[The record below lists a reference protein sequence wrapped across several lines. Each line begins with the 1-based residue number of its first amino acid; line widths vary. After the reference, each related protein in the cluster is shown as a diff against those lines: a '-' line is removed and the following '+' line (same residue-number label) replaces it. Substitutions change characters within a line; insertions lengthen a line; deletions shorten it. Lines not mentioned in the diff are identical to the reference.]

1 MSKSQRLT
9 TTFLNNL
16 KPNPRTAKSA
26 DYEVNLSAMK
36 DSGLPTGVRCLVGKS
51 GGKRFLLRYIS
62 PQVPGKKSAIGLGR
76 HPETDLV
83 TLRKIAKEYRQK
95 ILEGI
100 DPKLE
105 RDNQTS
111 EKMMTLERFFDEVY
125 LPLAKQKRSW
135 KDDVARFR
143 LAKSIHHIS
152 IHDLTAADII
162 KVQMEM
168 QNAVTIKGK
177 PYAPASINRV
187 LALLKTINRQAYKLM
202 DAPLIADKVSLLKE
216 DNVRTGYLSES
227 QLKEFIGHAL
237 NHEDKSIGAYL
248 ALLFLTGARDKE
260 LRLRLK
266 SDVNWEEK
274 SLTIP
279 HTKNGSSHV
288 IYLSDYMLEILRSV
302 PHVANNPYLFPG
314 RKKGKPVGQPR
325 HAFKAIKAKMGL
337 PDIPG
342 DKANLTLHS
351 ARHTVGSLLAS
362 QGVSLHD
369 IAKQLNHADLSS
381 TRRYSKLTVGR
392 RREIGSRLSDMVTA
406 KPELHWNSR
415 DNVNELQRDINEIR

>member
-95 ILEGI
+95 ILEGV

-105 RDNQTS
+105 RDNQTTVK
-111 EKMMTLERFFDEVY
+111 EMTLERFFDEVY

-143 LAKSIHHIS
+143 LAKSIYHIS

-274 SLTIP
+274 TLTIP

-288 IYLSDYMLEILRSV
+288 IYLSDYMLDILKSV

-406 KPELHWNSR
+406 KPE
-415 DNVNELQRDINEIR
+415 IRWE

>member
-26 DYEVNLSAMK
+26 DYEVNLSAMR

-105 RDNQTS
+105 RDNQTT
-111 EKMMTLERFFDEVY
+111 EKTMTLERFFDEVY

-274 SLTIP
+274 TLTIP

-288 IYLSDYMLEILRSV
+288 LFLSDYMLDILRSV

-362 QGVSLHD
+362 QGVSLYD

-406 KPELHWNSR
+406 KPE
-415 DNVNELQRDINEIR
+415 IRWE

>member
-1 MSKSQRLT
+1 MNSKTRLT
-9 TTFLNNL
+9 VSFLNNL
-16 KPNPRTAKSA
+16 KPNPRTARST

-36 DSGLPTGVRCLVGKS
+36 DSGLPIGVRCLVGKS

-62 PQVPGKKSAIGLGR
+62 PQIPGKKSAIGLGR

-105 RDNQTS
+105 RDNQAT
-111 EKMMTLERFFDEVY
+111 EKTMTLERFFDEVY

-274 SLTIP
+274 TLTIP

-288 IYLSDYMLEILRSV
+288 LFLSDYMLDILRSV

-406 KPELHWNSR
+406 KPE
-415 DNVNELQRDINEIR
+415 IRWE

>member
-1 MSKSQRLT
+1 
-9 TTFLNNL
+9 
-16 KPNPRTAKSA
+16 
-26 DYEVNLSAMK
+26 MK
-36 DSGLPTGVRCLVGKS
+36 DSGLPMGVRCLVGKS
-51 GGKRFLLRYIS
+51 GNKRFLLRYIS
-62 PQVPGKKSAIGLGR
+62 PVTSKKASIGLGK
-76 HPETDLV
+76 HPETDV
-83 TLRKIAKEYRQK
+83 ITLRKIAKEYRQQ

-100 DPKLE
+100 DPKIE
-105 RDNQTS
+105 RDTERVDS
-111 EKMMTLERFFDEVY
+111 SMTLERFFNEVY

-135 KDDVARFR
+135 KDEVARFR
-143 LAKSIHHIS
+143 HAKSIHHVS
-152 IHDLTAADII
+152 IHDLTAAHII

-168 QNAVTIKGK
+168 QGAISKTTGK
-177 PYAPASINRV
+177 PYATASINRV

-202 DAPLIADKVSLLKE
+202 DAPLVADKVSLMKE
-216 DNVRTGYLSES
+216 DNVRTGYLSEV
-227 QLKEFIGHAL
+227 QLKDFVRYAL
-237 NHEDKSIGAYL
+237 EYPDRHTGAFL
-248 ALLFLTGARDKE
+248 ALLFLTGLRDKE
-260 LRLRLK
+260 LRFRLWN
-266 SDVNWEEK
+266 DINWEEK
-274 SLTIP
+274 TLTIP

-288 IYLSDYMLEILRSV
+288 IYLSDYMLDILRSV

-362 QGVSLHD
+362 NGVSLHD

-392 RREIGSRLSDMVTA
+392 RREIGSYLSDMVTA
-406 KPELHWNSR
+406 KP
-415 DNVNELQRDINEIR
+415 DIRW

>member
-9 TTFLNNL
+9 ATFLNNL
-16 KPNPRTAKSA
+16 KPNPRTAKST

-36 DSGLPTGVRCLVGKS
+36 DSGLPIGVRCLVGKS

-62 PQVPGKKSAIGLGR
+62 PQIPGKKSAIGLGR

-105 RDNQTS
+105 RDNQTT
-111 EKMMTLERFFDEVY
+111 EKTMTLERFFDEVY

-135 KDDVARFR
+135 KDDAARFR

-168 QNAVTIKGK
+168 QNTVTIKGT

-248 ALLFLTGARDKE
+248 VLLFLTGARDKE

-274 SLTIP
+274 TLTIP

-288 IYLSDYMLEILRSV
+288 IYLSDYMLDILRSV

-406 KPELHWNSR
+406 KPE
-415 DNVNELQRDINEIR
+415 IRWE

>member
-1 MSKSQRLT
+1 MSKLQRLT
-9 TTFLNNL
+9 TAFLNNL
-16 KPNPRTAKSA
+16 KPNLANAKST

-51 GGKRFLLRYIS
+51 GNKRFLLRYTS
-62 PQVPGKKSAIGLGR
+62 PVTGKKASIGLGK
-76 HPETDLV
+76 HPETDIL
-83 TLRKIAKEYRQK
+83 TLRKVAKEYRQQ

-100 DPKLE
+100 DPKIE
-105 RDNQTS
+105 RDT
-111 EKMMTLERFFDEVY
+111 EKVDSSMTLERFFNEVY

-135 KDDVARFR
+135 KDEVARFR
-143 LAKSIHHIS
+143 HAKSIHHVS
-152 IHDLTAADII
+152 IHDLTAAHII
-162 KVQMEM
+162 KIQMEM
-168 QNAVTIKGK
+168 QEAISKTTGK
-177 PYAPASINRV
+177 PYAVASINRV

-202 DAPLIADKVSLLKE
+202 DAPLVADKVSLMKE
-216 DNVRTGYLSES
+216 DNVRTGYFTEV

-237 NHEDKSIGAYL
+237 NHEDKSISAYL
-248 ALLFLTGARDKE
+248 IVLFLTGLRDKE

-266 SDVNWEEK
+266 SDINWEEK
-274 SLTIP
+274 TLTIP

-288 IYLSDYMLEILRSV
+288 IYLSDYMIEILRTV

-406 KPELHWNSR
+406 KPEIHW
-415 DNVNELQRDINEIR
+415 E

>member
-1 MSKSQRLT
+1 MGKSQRLT

-105 RDNQTS
+105 RDNQTT
-111 EKMMTLERFFDEVY
+111 EKTMTLERFFDEVY

-135 KDDVARFR
+135 KDDAARFR

-216 DNVRTGYLSES
+216 DNVRTGYLSEA

-274 SLTIP
+274 ALTIP
-279 HTKNGSSHV
+279 HTKNGTSHV
-288 IYLSDYMLEILRSV
+288 LFLSDYMLDILRSV

-314 RKKGKPVGQPR
+314 RK
-325 HAFKAIKAKMGL
+325 
-337 PDIPG
+337 
-342 DKANLTLHS
+342 
-351 ARHTVGSLLAS
+351 
-362 QGVSLHD
+362 
-369 IAKQLNHADLSS
+369 
-381 TRRYSKLTVGR
+381 
-392 RREIGSRLSDMVTA
+392 
-406 KPELHWNSR
+406 
-415 DNVNELQRDINEIR
+415 

>member
-16 KPNPRTAKSA
+16 KPNPANAKSA

-36 DSGLPTGVRCLVGKS
+36 DSGLPVGVRCLVGKS

-62 PQVPGKKSAIGLGR
+62 PQIPGRKSAISLGR

-95 ILEGI
+95 ILEGV

-105 RDNQTS
+105 RDNQTTVK
-111 EKMMTLERFFDEVY
+111 EMTLERFFDEVY

-274 SLTIP
+274 TLTIP
-279 HTKNGSSHV
+279 HTKNGSSH
-288 IYLSDYMLEILRSV
+288 ILFLSDYMLEILRSV

-406 KPELHWNSR
+406 KPE
-415 DNVNELQRDINEIR
+415 IRWE

>member
-1 MSKSQRLT
+1 MNKKFKFT
-9 TTFLNNL
+9 TSSLNNL
-16 KPNPRTAKSA
+16 SRHSYSSKSTELEFS
-26 DYEVNLSAMK
+26 DTEVI
-36 DSGLPTGVRCLVGKS
+36 GLRCLVGRT
-51 GGKRFLLRYIS
+51 GNKRFLLRYTS
-62 PQVPGKKSAIGLGR
+62 PVTRKKASIGLGR
-76 HPETDLV
+76 WPDIDLPEV
-83 TLRKIAKEYRQK
+83 RKKARSYKQQI
-95 ILEGI
+95 IEGV

-105 RDNQTS
+105 RDNQTNVK
-111 EKMMTLERFFDEVY
+111 EMTLERFFDEVY

-216 DNVRTGYLSES
+216 DNVRTGYLSQS

-274 SLTIP
+274 TLTIP
-279 HTKNGSSHV
+279 HTKNGTSHV
-288 IYLSDYMLEILRSV
+288 LFLSDYMLDILRSV

-406 KPELHWNSR
+406 KPE
-415 DNVNELQRDINEIR
+415 IRWE

>member
-1 MSKSQRLT
+1 MKSKTRLT

-95 ILEGI
+95 ILEGV

-105 RDNQTS
+105 RDNQTTVK
-111 EKMMTLERFFDEVY
+111 EMTLERFFDEVY

-168 QNAVTIKGK
+168 QNAFTIKGK

-274 SLTIP
+274 TLTIP
-279 HTKNGSSHV
+279 HTKNGTSHV
-288 IYLSDYMLEILRSV
+288 IYLSDYMLDILRSV

-406 KPELHWNSR
+406 KPE
-415 DNVNELQRDINEIR
+415 IRWE

>member
-26 DYEVNLSAMK
+26 DYEVNLSAMR

-105 RDNQTS
+105 RDNQTT
-111 EKMMTLERFFDEVY
+111 EKTMTLERFFDEVY

-274 SLTIP
+274 TLTIP

-288 IYLSDYMLEILRSV
+288 IYLSDYMLDILRSV

-325 HAFKAIKAKMGL
+325 HAFKAIKARMGL

-406 KPELHWNSR
+406 KPE
-415 DNVNELQRDINEIR
+415 IRWE

>member
-1 MSKSQRLT
+1 MNKKFKFT
-9 TTFLNNL
+9 TSSLNNL
-16 KPNPRTAKSA
+16 SRHSYSSKSTELEFS
-26 DYEVNLSAMK
+26 DTEVI
-36 DSGLPTGVRCLVGKS
+36 GLRCLVGRT
-51 GGKRFLLRYIS
+51 GNKRFLLRYTS
-62 PQVPGKKSAIGLGR
+62 PVTRKKASIGLGR
-76 HPETDLV
+76 WPDIDLPEV
-83 TLRKIAKEYRQK
+83 RKKARSYKQQI
-95 ILEGI
+95 IEGV

-105 RDNQTS
+105 RDNQTTVK
-111 EKMMTLERFFDEVY
+111 EMTLERFFDEVY

-143 LAKSIHHIS
+143 LAKSIYHIS

-274 SLTIP
+274 TLTIP

-288 IYLSDYMLEILRSV
+288 IYLSDYMLDILRSV

-406 KPELHWNSR
+406 KPE
-415 DNVNELQRDINEIR
+415 IRWE

>member
-36 DSGLPTGVRCLVGKS
+36 DSGLPVGVRCLVGKS

-62 PQVPGKKSAIGLGR
+62 PQIPGRKSAISLGR

-105 RDNQTS
+105 RDTQTT
-111 EKMMTLERFFDEVY
+111 EKTMTLARFFDEVY

-274 SLTIP
+274 TLIIP

-288 IYLSDYMLEILRSV
+288 IYLSDYMLDILRSV
-302 PHVANNPYLFPG
+302 PNVANNPYLFPG

-406 KPELHWNSR
+406 KPE
-415 DNVNELQRDINEIR
+415 IRWE

>member
-1 MSKSQRLT
+1 MGKSQRLT

-105 RDNQTS
+105 RDNQAT
-111 EKMMTLERFFDEVY
+111 EKTMTLERFFDEVY

-274 SLTIP
+274 ALTIP
-279 HTKNGSSHV
+279 HTKNGTSHV
-288 IYLSDYMLEILRSV
+288 LFLSDYMLDILRSV
-302 PHVANNPYLFPG
+302 PYVANNPYLFPG

-406 KPELHWNSR
+406 KPE
-415 DNVNELQRDINEIR
+415 IRWE

>member
-105 RDNQTS
+105 RDNQAT
-111 EKMMTLERFFDEVY
+111 EKEMTLERFFDEVY

-202 DAPLIADKVSLLKE
+202 DAPLVADKVSLLKE
-216 DNVRTGYLSES
+216 DNVRTGYFTEV

-248 ALLFLTGARDKE
+248 IILFLTGLRDKE
-260 LRLRLK
+260 LRLRLR
-266 SDVNWEEK
+266 SDISWEEK
-274 SLTIP
+274 TLTIP

-288 IYLSDYMLEILRSV
+288 IYLSDYMLDILRSV

-406 KPELHWNSR
+406 KPE
-415 DNVNELQRDINEIR
+415 IRWE

>member
-1 MSKSQRLT
+1 
-9 TTFLNNL
+9 
-16 KPNPRTAKSA
+16 
-26 DYEVNLSAMK
+26 
-36 DSGLPTGVRCLVGKS
+36 
-51 GGKRFLLRYIS
+51 
-62 PQVPGKKSAIGLGR
+62 
-76 HPETDLV
+76 
-83 TLRKIAKEYRQK
+83 
-95 ILEGI
+95 
-100 DPKLE
+100 
-105 RDNQTS
+105 
-111 EKMMTLERFFDEVY
+111 
-125 LPLAKQKRSW
+125 
-135 KDDVARFR
+135 
-143 LAKSIHHIS
+143 
-152 IHDLTAADII
+152 
-162 KVQMEM
+162 
-168 QNAVTIKGK
+168 
-177 PYAPASINRV
+177 
-187 LALLKTINRQAYKLM
+187 
-202 DAPLIADKVSLLKE
+202 
-216 DNVRTGYLSES
+216 

-274 SLTIP
+274 TLTIP

-288 IYLSDYMLEILRSV
+288 LFLSDYMLEILRSV

-406 KPELHWNSR
+406 KPE
-415 DNVNELQRDINEIR
+415 IRWE

>member
-1 MSKSQRLT
+1 MKSKTRLT

-36 DSGLPTGVRCLVGKS
+36 DSGLPVGVRCLVGKS

-62 PQVPGKKSAIGLGR
+62 PQIPGRKSAISLGR

-105 RDNQTS
+105 RDNQTT
-111 EKMMTLERFFDEVY
+111 EKTMTLERFFDEVY

-274 SLTIP
+274 TLTIP
-279 HTKNGSSHV
+279 HTKNGSSH
-288 IYLSDYMLEILRSV
+288 ILFLSDYMLEILRSV

-406 KPELHWNSR
+406 KPE
-415 DNVNELQRDINEIR
+415 IRWE

>member
-16 KPNPRTAKSA
+16 KPNPRTAKST

-62 PQVPGKKSAIGLGR
+62 PQIPGRKSAISLGR
-76 HPETDLV
+76 YPETDLV

-105 RDNQTS
+105 RDNQTT
-111 EKMMTLERFFDEVY
+111 EKTMTLERFFDEVY

-237 NHEDKSIGAYL
+237 NHEDKSISAYL
-248 ALLFLTGARDKE
+248 IILFLTGLRDKE

-274 SLTIP
+274 TLTIP

-288 IYLSDYMLEILRSV
+288 IYLSDYMLDILKSV

-406 KPELHWNSR
+406 KPE
-415 DNVNELQRDINEIR
+415 IRWE

>member
-105 RDNQTS
+105 RDNQAT
-111 EKMMTLERFFDEVY
+111 EKEMTLERFFDEVY

-237 NHEDKSIGAYL
+237 NHEDRSIGAYL

-274 SLTIP
+274 TLTIP
-279 HTKNGSSHV
+279 HTKNGTSHV
-288 IYLSDYMLEILRSV
+288 LFLSDYMLDILRSV

-406 KPELHWNSR
+406 KPE
-415 DNVNELQRDINEIR
+415 IRWE